1 MKLSKNMKLA
11 THKKLS
17 KTVKE
22 KSLSQASKPI
32 KTKELASKNSGR
44 GGIRTHDQGLMSPL
58 LCRLSYPA
66 PKEIRGSLHQPFY
79 RPSAMIVNNLVKQ
92 SVP

>member
-1 MKLSKNMKLA
+1 MAMKLSKNMKLA
-11 THKKLS
+11 TNKKLS

-22 KSLSQASKPI
+22 TSLRQASKPV
-32 KTKELASKNSGR
+32 KTRELASKTGGR

-66 PKEIRGSLHQPFY
+66 TSE
-79 RPSAMIVNNLVKQ
+79 
-92 SVP
+92 